1 MKPLLTIAALGLLGT
16 GLWAQNTKNSPNS
29 QNLDTLPGAEVQLK
43 EVFVSAVRAN
53 QKMGVTYSEVKA
65 QDIAPVNL
73 GQDLPF
79 LIRWMPS
86 VVTTSDA
93 GTGIGYTGIRVRGS
107 DATRVN
113 VTINGVAYND
123 AESHST
129 YWVNLP
135 DFASSVSS
143 LQLQRGV
150 GTSTQGPGAFGAS
163 LNLSTTQLAEQPY
176 AIVQASAGSFAT
188 WRNNMSFG
196 TGLIKDHWSLQ
207 GRLSRIV
214 SDGYIDRASARLN
227 AYFLQGGYQDE
238 NTKIQGLLFG
248 GHEVTYQAWYGIDA
262 FTLAENRRFN
272 PAGAYTDDSGV
283 LRFYDKQEDNYKQD
297 HAQWLWYED
306 LPGDW
311 SLNTTLHFTRG
322 RGYYEE
328 FQEDALL
335 GDYGLTPE
343 VTTDLVR
350 RKWLDNRFYGAN
362 ASMLRQRGR
371 EIVQFGAA
379 ASRYQGDHFGQVIWA
394 QQAGNSHPRTPY
406 YFYDALKTEWSA
418 WSKYQWG
425 LAEDWTGFVD
435 LQYRGIRYD
444 TQVDTG
450 AVIDDAFGFF
460 NPKFG
465 LTWTAAQEPNLLS
478 EWYMS
483 YAVAHREPNRTDY
496 ENGSPKPET
505 LRDVE
510 WGYRWATPEIQV
522 QSNLFYMHYTD
533 QLVLTGAIDEVGAP
547 IRANVGRSY
556 RAGWETQV
564 NWSPNTQ
571 WSWQS
576 SLSLSRHRNQS
587 YREAWNGG
595 VRTLNDTPIALSPE
609 VVASSIWVWT
619 PDPRTRIQ
627 LAAQHVGQQYLGNT
641 KSEVG
646 LLPAYT
652 QWDLVASKTFT
663 PAYGPKT
670 TLSAMINNLL
680 NRDLVTNGYYYTY
693 DDTWSTP
700 GAVTT
705 VEGAGFY
712 PQAGRNFLVGLE
724 MAW

>member
-1 MKPLLTIAALGLLGT
+1 MKPLLTIAALGLMGT
-16 GLWAQNTKNSPNS
+16 GLWAQNTKNTPNS
-29 QNLDTLPGAEVQLK
+29 QNLDTLRGAEVQLK

-188 WRNNMSFG
+188 LRNNVSFG

-227 AYFLQGGYQDE
+227 AYFVQGGYQDE

-335 GDYGLTPE
+335 GDYGFTPD
-343 VTTDLVR
+343 VRTDLVR

-362 ASMLRQRGR
+362 ASMLRQRGQ

-394 QQAGNSHPRTPY
+394 QQAGNSQPRTPY

-435 LQYRGIRYD
+435 LQYRGIHYD

-450 AVIDDAFGFF
+450 AVIDDVFGFF

-465 LTWTAAQEPNLLS
+465 LTWTADQGPNRLS
-478 EWYMS
+478 EWYLS

-564 NWSPNTQ
+564 HWNPNTQ

-609 VVASSIWVWT
+609 VVASSIWAWT

-641 KSEVG
+641 QSEVG
-646 LLPAYT
+646 LLPDYT
-652 QWDLVASKTFT
+652 QWDLVASRTFT

-670 TLSAMINNLL
+670 TLSLMVNNLL

-700 GAVTT
+700 GVVTT

>member
-1 MKPLLTIAALGLLGT
+1 MKPLLTIAALGLMGT
-16 GLWAQNTKNSPNS
+16 GLWAQNTKNTPNS
-29 QNLDTLPGAEVQLK
+29 QNLDTLQGAEVQLK

-188 WRNNMSFG
+188 LRNNMSFG

-227 AYFLQGGYQDE
+227 AYFVQGGYQDE

-335 GDYGLTPE
+335 GDYGFTPD
-343 VTTDLVR
+343 VRTDLVR

-362 ASMLRQRGR
+362 ASMLRQRGQ

-394 QQAGNSHPRTPY
+394 QQAGNSQPRTPY

-435 LQYRGIRYD
+435 LQYRGIHYD

-450 AVIDDAFGFF
+450 AVIDDVFGFF

-465 LTWTAAQEPNLLS
+465 LTWTADQGPNRLS
-478 EWYMS
+478 EWYLS

-564 NWSPNTQ
+564 NWSLNTQ

-587 YREAWNGG
+587 YRETWNGE

-609 VVASSIWVWT
+609 VVASSIWAWT
-619 PDPRTRIQ
+619 PDPRTRVQ

-641 KSEVG
+641 QSEVG

-652 QWDLVASKTFT
+652 QWDLVASRTFT

-670 TLSAMINNLL
+670 TLSLMVNNLL

-693 DDTWSTP
+693 DDTWSAP
-700 GAVTT
+700 GVTTT

-712 PQAGRNFLVGLE
+712 PQAGRHFLVGLE

>member
-29 QNLDTLPGAEVQLK
+29 QNLDTLQGAEVQLK

-176 AIVQASAGSFAT
+176 AVVQASAGSFAT
-188 WRNNMSFG
+188 WRNNMSFS
-196 TGLIKDHWSLQ
+196 TGLIKDRWSLQ

-311 SLNTTLHFTRG
+311 SFNTTLHFTRG

-335 GDYGLTPE
+335 GDYGFTPE

-435 LQYRGIRYD
+435 LQYRGIRYN

-465 LTWTAAQEPNLLS
+465 LTWTADQGPNRLS
-478 EWYMS
+478 EWYLS

-556 RAGWETQV
+556 RTGWETQV

-641 KSEVG
+641 ASEVG
-646 LLPAYT
+646 HLPTYT

-670 TLSAMINNLL
+670 TLSAMVNNLL

-693 DDTWSTP
+693 EDTWSTP
-700 GAVTT
+700 GTVTT

>member
-1 MKPLLTIAALGLLGT
+1 MKPLLTIAALGLMGT
-16 GLWAQNTKNSPNS
+16 GLWAQNTKNTPNS
-29 QNLDTLPGAEVQLK
+29 QNLDTLQGTEVQLK

-188 WRNNMSFG
+188 LRNNMSFG

-227 AYFLQGGYQDE
+227 AYFVQGGYQDE

-335 GDYGLTPE
+335 GDYGFTPD
-343 VTTDLVR
+343 VRTDLVR

-362 ASMLRQRGR
+362 ASMLRQRGQ

-394 QQAGNSHPRTPY
+394 QQAGNSQPRTPY

-435 LQYRGIRYD
+435 LQYRGIHYD

-450 AVIDDAFGFF
+450 AVIDDVFGFF

-465 LTWTAAQEPNLLS
+465 LTWTADQGPNRLS
-478 EWYMS
+478 EWYLS

-564 NWSPNTQ
+564 NWSLNTQ

-587 YREAWNGG
+587 YRETWNGE
-595 VRTLNDTPIALSPE
+595 VRTLSDTPIALSPE

-641 KSEVG
+641 QSEVG

-652 QWDLVASKTFT
+652 QWDLVASRTFT

-670 TLSAMINNLL
+670 TLSLMVNNLL

-700 GAVTT
+700 GVVTT

>member
-1 MKPLLTIAALGLLGT
+1 MKPLLTIAALGLMGT
-16 GLWAQNTKNSPNS
+16 GLWAQNTKNTPNS
-29 QNLDTLPGAEVQLK
+29 QNLDTLQGAEVQLK

-188 WRNNMSFG
+188 LRNNMSFG

-227 AYFLQGGYQDE
+227 AYFVQGGYQDE

-335 GDYGLTPE
+335 GDYGFTPD
-343 VTTDLVR
+343 VRTDLVR

-362 ASMLRQRGR
+362 ASMLRQRGQ

-394 QQAGNSHPRTPY
+394 QQAGNSQPRTPY

-435 LQYRGIRYD
+435 LQYRGIHYD

-450 AVIDDAFGFF
+450 AVIDDVFGFF

-465 LTWTAAQEPNLLS
+465 LTWTADQGPNRLS
-478 EWYMS
+478 EWYLS

-564 NWSPNTQ
+564 NWNPNTQ

-576 SLSLSRHRNQS
+576 SLSLSRHRNQE
-587 YREAWNGG
+587 YVEAWNGG
-595 VRTLNDTPIALSPE
+595 VRTLSDTPIALSPE

-619 PDPRTRIQ
+619 PDARSRVQ
-627 LAAQHVGQQYLGNT
+627 LAAQHVGTQYLGNT
-641 KSEVG
+641 QSEVG

-652 QWDLVASKTFT
+652 QWDLVASKIFT

-670 TLSAMINNLL
+670 TLSLMVNNLL

-693 DDTWSTP
+693 DDTWSAP
-700 GAVTT
+700 GVTTT

-712 PQAGRNFLVGLE
+712 PQAGRHFLVGLE

>member
-335 GDYGLTPE
+335 GDYGFTPE

-425 LAEDWTGFVD
+425 LAEDWTGFAD

-505 LRDVE
+505 LRDVQ

-670 TLSAMINNLL
+670 TLSAMVNNLL

>member
-335 GDYGLTPE
+335 GDYGFTPE

-425 LAEDWTGFVD
+425 LAEDWTGFAD

-450 AVIDDAFGFF
+450 AVIDDVFGFF

-670 TLSAMINNLL
+670 TLSAMVNNLL

>member
-1 MKPLLTIAALGLLGT
+1 MKPLLTIAALGLMGT
-16 GLWAQNTKNSPNS
+16 GLWAQNTKNTPNS
-29 QNLDTLPGAEVQLK
+29 QNLDTLQGAEVQLK

-188 WRNNMSFG
+188 LRNNMSFG

-227 AYFLQGGYQDE
+227 AYFVQGGYQDE

-272 PAGAYTDDSGV
+272 PAGAYIDDSGV

-297 HAQWLWYED
+297 HVQWLWYED

-335 GDYGLTPE
+335 GDYGFTPD
-343 VTTDLVR
+343 VRTDLVR

-362 ASMLRQRGR
+362 ASMLRQRGQ

-394 QQAGNSHPRTPY
+394 QQAGNSQPRTPY

-435 LQYRGIRYD
+435 LQYRGIHYD

-450 AVIDDAFGFF
+450 AVIDDVFGFF

-465 LTWTAAQEPNLLS
+465 LTWTADQGPNRLS
-478 EWYMS
+478 EWYLS

-522 QSNLFYMHYTD
+522 QSNLFYMHYTN

-564 NWSPNTQ
+564 NWNPNTQ

-576 SLSLSRHRNQS
+576 SLSLSRHRNQE
-587 YREAWNGG
+587 YVEAWNGG
-595 VRTLNDTPIALSPE
+595 VRTLSDTPIALSPE

-641 KSEVG
+641 QSEVG

-652 QWDLVASKTFT
+652 QWDLVASKIFT
-663 PAYGPKT
+663 PVYGPKT
-670 TLSAMINNLL
+670 TLSLMVNNLL

>member
-29 QNLDTLPGAEVQLK
+29 QNLDTLQGAEVQLK

-86 VVTTSDA
+86 LVTTSDA

-176 AIVQASAGSFAT
+176 AVVQASAGSFAT

-311 SLNTTLHFTRG
+311 SFNTTLHFTRG

-335 GDYGLTPE
+335 GDYGFTPE

-556 RAGWETQV
+556 RTGWETQV

-641 KSEVG
+641 ASEVG
-646 LLPAYT
+646 HLPTYT

-670 TLSAMINNLL
+670 TLSAMVNNLL

-693 DDTWSTP
+693 EDTWSTP
-700 GAVTT
+700 GTVTT

>member
-176 AIVQASAGSFAT
+176 AVVQASAGSFAT
-188 WRNNMSFG
+188 LRNNMSFG

-522 QSNLFYMHYTD
+522 QSNLFYMHYTN

-670 TLSAMINNLL
+670 TLSAMVNNLL

>member
-1 MKPLLTIAALGLLGT
+1 MKPLLTIAALGLMGT
-16 GLWAQNTKNSPNS
+16 GLWAQNTKNSPNAQS
-29 QNLDTLPGAEVQLK
+29 LDTVQGAEVQLK

-176 AIVQASAGSFAT
+176 AVVQASAGSFAT
-188 WRNNMSFG
+188 LRNNMSFG

-335 GDYGLTPE
+335 GDYGFTPE

-362 ASMLRQRGR
+362 ASALRQRGE
-371 EIVQFGAA
+371 EILQFGAA

-425 LAEDWTGFVD
+425 LAKDWTGFAD
-435 LQYRGIRYD
+435 LQYRGIHYD

-450 AVIDDAFGFF
+450 AVIDDVFGFF

-465 LTWTAAQEPNLLS
+465 LTWTADQGPNRLS
-478 EWYMS
+478 EWYLS

-556 RAGWETQV
+556 RTGWETQV
-564 NWSPNTQ
+564 NWAPNTQ

-576 SLSLSRHRNQS
+576 SLSLSRHRNQE
-587 YREAWNGG
+587 YVEAWNGG
-595 VRTLNDTPIALSPE
+595 VRTLSDTPIALSPE

-619 PDPRTRIQ
+619 PDARSRVQ
-627 LAAQHVGQQYLGNT
+627 LAAQHVGTQYLGNT
-641 KSEVG
+641 QSEVG

-652 QWDLVASKTFT
+652 QWDLVASKIFT

-670 TLSAMINNLL
+670 TLSLMVNNLL
-680 NRDLVTNGYYYTY
+680 NRELVTNGYYYTY
-693 DDTWSTP
+693 DDTWSVP
-700 GAVTT
+700 GVTTT

-712 PQAGRNFLVGLE
+712 PQAGRHFLVGLE

>member
-1 MKPLLTIAALGLLGT
+1 MKPLLTIAALGLIGT
-16 GLWAQNTKNSPNS
+16 GLWAQNTKNTPNS
-29 QNLDTLPGAEVQLK
+29 QNLDTLQGAEVQLK

-188 WRNNMSFG
+188 LRNNMSFG

-227 AYFLQGGYQDE
+227 AYFVQGGYQDE

-335 GDYGLTPE
+335 GDYGFTPD
-343 VTTDLVR
+343 VFTDLVR

-362 ASMLRQRGR
+362 ASMLRQRGQ

-394 QQAGNSHPRTPY
+394 QQAGNSQPRTPY

-435 LQYRGIRYD
+435 LQYRGIHYD

-450 AVIDDAFGFF
+450 AVIDDVFGFF

-465 LTWTAAQEPNLLS
+465 LTWTADHGSNRLS
-478 EWYMS
+478 EWYLS

-564 NWSPNTQ
+564 NWNPNTH

-587 YREAWNGG
+587 YKEAWNGG

-641 KSEVG
+641 QSEVG

-652 QWDLVASKTFT
+652 QWDLVASRTFT

-670 TLSAMINNLL
+670 TLSLMVNNLL
-680 NRDLVTNGYYYTY
+680 NRELVTNGYYYTY

>member
-425 LAEDWTGFVD
+425 LAEDWTGFAD

-700 GAVTT
+700 GAITT

>member
-176 AIVQASAGSFAT
+176 AVVQASAGSFAT
-188 WRNNMSFG
+188 LRNNMSFG

>member
-1 MKPLLTIAALGLLGT
+1 MKPLLTIAALGLMGT
-16 GLWAQNTKNSPNS
+16 GLWAQNTKNTPNS
-29 QNLDTLPGAEVQLK
+29 QNLDTLQGTEVQLK

-188 WRNNMSFG
+188 LRNNMSFG

-227 AYFLQGGYQDE
+227 AYFVQGGYQDE

-335 GDYGLTPE
+335 GDYGFTPD
-343 VTTDLVR
+343 VRTDLVR

-362 ASMLRQRGR
+362 ASMLRQRGQ

-394 QQAGNSHPRTPY
+394 QQAGNSQPRTPY

-435 LQYRGIRYD
+435 LQYRGIHYD

-450 AVIDDAFGFF
+450 AVIDDVFGFF

-465 LTWTAAQEPNLLS
+465 LTWTADQGSNRLS
-478 EWYMS
+478 EWYLS

-564 NWSPNTQ
+564 NWSLNTQ

-587 YREAWNGG
+587 YRETWNGE
-595 VRTLNDTPIALSPE
+595 VRTLSDTPIALSPE

-641 KSEVG
+641 QSEVG

-652 QWDLVASKTFT
+652 QWDLVASRTFT

-670 TLSAMINNLL
+670 TLSLMVNNLL

>member
-1 MKPLLTIAALGLLGT
+1 MKPLLTIAALGLMGT
-16 GLWAQNTKNSPNS
+16 GLWAQNTKNTPNS
-29 QNLDTLPGAEVQLK
+29 QNLDTLQGTEVQLK

-188 WRNNMSFG
+188 LRNNMSFG

-227 AYFLQGGYQDE
+227 AYFVQGGYQDE

-335 GDYGLTPE
+335 GDYGFTPD
-343 VTTDLVR
+343 VRMDLVR

-362 ASMLRQRGR
+362 ASMLRQRGQ

-394 QQAGNSHPRTPY
+394 QQAGNSQPRTPY

-435 LQYRGIRYD
+435 LQYRGIHYD

-450 AVIDDAFGFF
+450 AVIDDVFGFF

-465 LTWTAAQEPNLLS
+465 LTWTADQGPNRLS
-478 EWYMS
+478 EWYLS

-564 NWSPNTQ
+564 NWSLNTQ

-587 YREAWNGG
+587 YRETWNGE
-595 VRTLNDTPIALSPE
+595 VRTLSDTPIALSPE
-609 VVASSIWVWT
+609 VVASSIWAWT
-619 PDPRTRIQ
+619 PDPRTRVQ

-641 KSEVG
+641 QSEVG

-652 QWDLVASKTFT
+652 QWDLVASRTFT

-670 TLSAMINNLL
+670 TLSLMVNNLL
-680 NRDLVTNGYYYTY
+680 NRELVTNGYYYTY

>member
-335 GDYGLTPE
+335 GDYGFTPE

-670 TLSAMINNLL
+670 TLSAMVNNLL

>member
-670 TLSAMINNLL
+670 TLSAMVNNLL

>member
-595 VRTLNDTPIALSPE
+595 VRILNDTPIALSPE

-670 TLSAMINNLL
+670 TLSAMVNNLL

>member
-150 GTSTQGPGAFGAS
+150 GTSTQGPGAIGAS

-670 TLSAMINNLL
+670 TLSAMVNNLL

>member
-335 GDYGLTPE
+335 GDYGFTPE

-693 DDTWSTP
+693 VDTWSTP
-700 GAVTT
+700 GAITT

>member
-29 QNLDTLPGAEVQLK
+29 QNLDTLQGAEVQLK

-335 GDYGLTPE
+335 GDYGFTPE

-510 WGYRWATPEIQV
+510 WGYRWATPKIQV

-556 RAGWETQV
+556 RNGWETQV

-595 VRTLNDTPIALSPE
+595 VRILNDTPIALSPE

-619 PDPRTRIQ
+619 LDPRTRIQ
-627 LAAQHVGQQYLGNT
+627 LAAQHVAQQYLGNT
-641 KSEVG
+641 ASEVG
-646 LLPAYT
+646 HLPAYT

-663 PAYGPKT
+663 PTYGPKT
-670 TLSAMINNLL
+670 TLSAMVNNLL

>member
-1 MKPLLTIAALGLLGT
+1 MKPLLTIAALGLMGT
-16 GLWAQNTKNSPNS
+16 GLWAQNTKNTPNS
-29 QNLDTLPGAEVQLK
+29 QNLDTLRGAEVQLK

-188 WRNNMSFG
+188 LRNNVSFG

-227 AYFLQGGYQDE
+227 AYFVQGGYQDE

-335 GDYGLTPE
+335 GDYGFTPD
-343 VTTDLVR
+343 VRTDLVR

-362 ASMLRQRGR
+362 ASMLRQRGQ

-394 QQAGNSHPRTPY
+394 QQAGNSQPRTPY

-435 LQYRGIRYD
+435 LQYRGIHYV

-450 AVIDDAFGFF
+450 AVIDDVFGFF

-465 LTWTAAQEPNLLS
+465 LTWTADQGSNRLS
-478 EWYMS
+478 EWYLS

-564 NWSPNTQ
+564 NWNPNTQ

-609 VVASSIWVWT
+609 VVASSIWAWT

-641 KSEVG
+641 QSEVG

-652 QWDLVASKTFT
+652 QWDLVASRIFT

-670 TLSAMINNLL
+670 TLSLMVNNLL

-693 DDTWSTP
+693 DDNWSSP
-700 GAVTT
+700 GVVTT

>member
-335 GDYGLTPE
+335 GDYGFTPE

-371 EIVQFGAA
+371 ELVQFGAA

-670 TLSAMINNLL
+670 TLSAMVNNLL